1 MSKYVKYISSSH
13 YGAPPLKG
21 DRYGYFVELLRSCL
35 CTGFNANDSIISIET
50 IDLINKKISITFND
64 PHTYS
69 VDQTLLIENIQDF
82 QFNGEYEIINNQCQ
96 IDHLFIDERYDAV
109 LFDRDSNI
117 ESKTLSDRIPE
128 IKIV

>member
-13 YGAPPLKG
+13 YGTPPLKG

-35 CTGFNANDSIISIET
+35 CNGFNANDSIISIET

-82 QFNGEYEIINNQCQ
+82 QFNGEYKIIEIIDMTYRIRSSSKSLNNC
-96 IDHLFIDERYDAV
+96 FKK
-109 LFDRDSNI
+109 
-117 ESKTLSDRIPE
+117 KTYI
-128 IKIV
+128 IF